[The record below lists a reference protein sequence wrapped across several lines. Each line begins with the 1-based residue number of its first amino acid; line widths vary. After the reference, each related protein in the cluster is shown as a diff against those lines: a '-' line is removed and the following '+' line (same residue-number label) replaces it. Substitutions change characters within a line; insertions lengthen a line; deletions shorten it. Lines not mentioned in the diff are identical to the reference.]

1 VLGLVGYAWAGF
13 GAAFGPV
20 VLFSL
25 LWGRMTRNGALVG
38 MIVGAVTVII
48 WRNGAWWGLY
58 EMVPGFVLASLGI
71 VVVSLLD
78 KVPSPTIQHAFAQM
92 EREMAGEDS
101 AVISQPQETLS

>member
-1 VLGLVGYAWAGF
+1 
-13 GAAFGPV
+13 
-20 VLFSL
+20 
-25 LWGRMTRNGALVG
+25 
-38 MIVGAVTVII
+38 
-48 WRNGAWWGLY
+48 
-58 EMVPGFVLASLGI
+58 MVPGFVLASLGI